1 VARYRDGWLLVTA
14 VTATVGVWSALQ
26 TWPLVGVL
34 GAFVCVGFVG
44 GSPAEAAARERGRR
58 RLRPVAGIAAL
69 SGLAAVAAAGLM
81 AMSGLLGLLMVA
93 VLAVTSP
100 RVWSAMRRWRRSKA
114 TRPAIAPQSPEQP
127 PETGTGTATIAA
139 ARVEDPEP
147 LRDVPEEP
155 RLLDDYALCCAWR
168 KSYVVLERP
177 HSPATH
183 LLLVERRQLYLD
195 ELERR
200 NPTGL
205 AEWLASGA
213 RAAGDPTRFIVRR
226 A

>member
-1 VARYRDGWLLVTA
+1 VARYRDGWVLVTA
-14 VTATVGVWSALQ
+14 VTATVGVWTALQ

-34 GAFVCVGFVG
+34 GAFVCVAFVG
-44 GSPAEAAARERGRR
+44 GSLAEAAARERGRK

-69 SGLAAVAAAGLM
+69 SGLSAVAAAGLM
-81 AMSGLLGLLMVA
+81 AMSGLLGLLVAA
-93 VLAVTSP
+93 VLAVASP
-100 RVWSAMRRWRRSKA
+100 RVWSAVRRWRRSKA
-114 TRPAIAPQSPEQP
+114 SGPAITPQSPEQP

-139 ARVEDPEP
+139 ARVEEP
-147 LRDVPEEP
+147 GPAPDVPEEP
-155 RLLDDYALCCAWR
+155 WLLDDYALCCAWR
-168 KSYVVLERP
+168 KSYLVLERP

-183 LLLVERRQLYLD
+183 LIVVERRQLYLD

-205 AEWLASGA
+205 AEWFASGA

-226 A
+226 S